1 MKGKAIFLCIA
12 ALAAVFCVTSVAA
25 AAEVCQGKC
34 VSYNKDDKMITV
46 EEYNL
51 NFSQENP
58 YGEPTGATASY
69 SVGAAKIGIPP
80 EPGDILRIAYEVK
93 GTDRVALKV
102 MNVSKQDLRKK

>member
-1 MKGKAIFLCIA
+1 MKRKAIFLCVT
-12 ALAAVFCVTSVAA
+12 LAAIFCLASLAT

-34 VSYNKDDKMITV
+34 VGYNKDEKVISV

-51 NFSQENP
+51 TFNQENP
-58 YGEPTGATASY
+58 YGEPTGAISNY
-69 SVGAAKIGIPP
+69 SVATAKIGIPP
-80 EPGDILRIAYEVK
+80 EPGDVLRIAYEVK

>member
-1 MKGKAIFLCIA
+1 MKRKAIFLCVTLTAIFCLTT
-12 ALAAVFCVTSVAA
+12 LAS

-34 VSYNKDDKMITV
+34 VSYNKDDKVISV

-51 NFSQENP
+51 NFSTENP
-58 YGEPTGATASY
+58 YGEPTGTVSNY
-69 SVGAAKIGIPP
+69 SVADAKIGIPP
-80 EPGDILRIAYEVK
+80 EPGDVLRLAYEVK

>member
-1 MKGKAIFLCIA
+1 MKRKAICWFVT
-12 ALAAVFCVTSVAA
+12 LAAIFCLASLAA

-34 VSYNKDDKMITV
+34 VSFNQAEKVITV

-51 NFSQENP
+51 NFNKENP
-58 YGEPTGATASY
+58 YGEPTGTVSSY
-69 SVGAAKIGIPP
+69 NVTDAKIGIPP
-80 EPGDILRIAYEVK
+80 EPGDVLRIAYEVK